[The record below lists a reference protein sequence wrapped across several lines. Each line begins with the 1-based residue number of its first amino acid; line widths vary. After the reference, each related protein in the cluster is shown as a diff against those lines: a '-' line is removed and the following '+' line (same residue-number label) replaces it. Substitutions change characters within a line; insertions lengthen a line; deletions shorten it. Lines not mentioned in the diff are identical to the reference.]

1 MSRPAIILASGSASR
16 RAVLSAAGVEAIGIR
31 PNVDEAPVRDAMRAE
46 AAPVRDQAMALAEL
60 KAIKVSRQNP
70 GLVIG
75 GDQMLALGDRAFD
88 KPADMAGARSHLE
101 ALSGQTHVLETALVI
116 CEDGQPV
123 WRHLARPKLT
133 MRTLSPAFID
143 TYLDTVGEAL
153 LETVGAYQLEGR
165 GAQLFT
171 RIDGDFFSILG
182 LPLLP
187 LLDYLRVRGVL
198 NS

>member
-16 RAVLSAAGVEAIGIR
+16 RAVLSAAGVEAIGIK

-46 AAPVRDQAMALAEL
+46 GAPVRDQAMALAEL

-198 NS
+198 DS